1 MFLCF
6 KIGNTFTLGK
16 FSFTQISYRCNVH
29 FSEQHQLLVES
40 GQFYPN
46 SVESLLSS
54 DTIDYL
60 EVVDGSRAAQALI
73 TSILVNG
80 RGQYFDPR
88 NNDSS
93 STPLERLIIYDS
105 DSQYRIRLINGGS
118 AFALVFSI
126 DEHTLQ
132 VISSD
137 GLPFDQPIL
146 VDQIVIGLGE
156 RYDVVIN
163 VPATSS
169 RTSCKL
175 FDKKLNF
182 S

>member
-1 MFLCF
+1 M
-6 KIGNTFTLGK
+6 
-16 FSFTQISYRCNVH
+16 S
-29 FSEQHQLLVES
+29 S
-40 GQFYPN
+40 G
-46 SVESLLSS
+46 
-54 DTIDYL
+54 TIDYL

-93 STPLERLIIYDS
+93 NTPLERLILYDS

-126 DEHTLQ
+126 DEHLLE

-137 GLPFDQPIL
+137 GVPFDQSIL
-146 VDQIVIGLGE
+146 VEQIIIGLGE
-156 RYDVVIN
+156 RYDVIIN
-163 VPATSS
+163 VTATSN

-175 FDKKLNF
+175 FDKNLIDF
-182 S
+182 VFL

>member
-1 MFLCF
+1 M
-6 KIGNTFTLGK
+6 
-16 FSFTQISYRCNVH
+16 S
-29 FSEQHQLLVES
+29 S
-40 GQFYPN
+40 G
-46 SVESLLSS
+46 
-54 DTIDYL
+54 TIDYL

-93 STPLERLIIYDS
+93 NTPLERLILYDS

-118 AFALVFSI
+118 AFTLVFSI
-126 DEHTLQ
+126 DEHLLE

-137 GLPFDQPIL
+137 GVPFNQSII

-156 RYDVVIN
+156 RYDVIIN
-163 VPATSS
+163 VTATSS

-175 FDKKLNF
+175 FDKNVIDF
-182 S
+182 VFV